1 MKRSRRRVG
10 CISFSLERLLF
21 FVIKRLG
28 RRAATR
34 LLVMVKIGAISDPA
48 PRRAHE
54 SPAEPVVTSADRTW
68 KRGNPSIIENRF
80 FGCTVVSRACWP
92 PMAEMRLKLPAAA
105 AAAQRRVERFFKKA
119 FPRRVLQTV
128 PNLGRVE
135 LEVTIVGETRA
146 FRCSPVQFAV
156 LQSVCE
162 NRGFFWRVGSRRD
175 DGGGGEFRA
184 GVSAGRGGGGSYVL
198 GGAGSGVVRERN
210 AAAVSSGEVLW
221 GERAGDGWRAG
232 RRRGVGGDAAVRA
245 VRGGHSERVLRL

>member
-10 CISFSLERLLF
+10 CISFRLERLLF

-92 PMAEMRLKLPAAA
+92 PMAEMRLKLPVAA

-135 LEVTIVGETRA
+135 LEVTIAGETRA

-162 NRGFFWRVGSRRD
+162 NRGFF
-175 DGGGGEFRA
+175 
-184 GVSAGRGGGGSYVL
+184 
-198 GGAGSGVVRERN
+198 
-210 AAAVSSGEVLW
+210 
-221 GERAGDGWRAG
+221 
-232 RRRGVGGDAAVRA
+232 
-245 VRGGHSERVLRL
+245 